1 MTYTA
6 AWNAAFSKP
15 LLNQT
20 IAIIQRDQASAITL
34 VNPALIPISEFHKGP
49 AIRTA
54 FPWLTLSADQ
64 TEFDASSP
72 WTRSWSSALTLALE
86 TGQYDQEMTQD
97 NAQDYA
103 RVLDMIMTTAS
114 GADWTTALPIVHET
128 IPAGVT
134 TPPAAG
140 SVKSIFV
147 KSHRYS
153 LITRVGIDVP
163 VMQTE
168 LTVVLKSQET

>member
-20 IAIIQRDQASAITL
+20 IAIIQRDQMSAIAL
-34 VNPALIPISEFHKGP
+34 VNPALAPINEFHKGP
-49 AIRTA
+49 AVRTA
-54 FPWLTLSADQ
+54 FPWLILSADQ
-64 TEFDASSP
+64 TEFDVSSP
-72 WTRSWSSALTLALE
+72 WTRSWSSTLTLALE
-86 TGQYDQEMTQD
+86 TGQYDQEIAQD
-97 NAQDYA
+97 NVQDYA
-103 RVLDMIMTTAS
+103 RVLDVILTTAS

-128 IPAGVT
+128 IPAGIT
-134 TPPAAG
+134 SPPAAG

-153 LITRVGIDVP
+153 LVTRAGADVP
-163 VMQTE
+163 VMQAT
-168 LTVVLKSQET
+168 LTAILKSQET

>member
-6 AWNAAFSKP
+6 TWNAAFSKP

-20 IAIIQRDQASAITL
+20 IAIIQRDQISAIAL
-34 VNPALIPISEFHKGP
+34 VNPALAPINEFHKGP
-49 AIRTA
+49 AVRTA
-54 FPWLTLSADQ
+54 FPWLILSADQ
-64 TEFDASSP
+64 IEFDVSSP

-86 TGQYDQEMTQD
+86 TGQYDQEMAQD
-97 NAQDYA
+97 NAQDYTRA
-103 RVLDMIMTTAS
+103 LDMILTTAS

-128 IPAGVT
+128 IPAGIT

-153 LITRVGIDVP
+153 LVTRAGIDVP
-163 VMQTE
+163 VMQAM
-168 LTVVLKSQET
+168 LTVIFKSQET